1 MEFQESFQ
9 IDDLQIAFVT
19 NQNEARILANQRQA
33 HTINLKT
40 VLDKEELDFYFSPNL
55 STYFYHQARQMIKDL
70 ETMNHNERLELP
82 EVEQDP
88 IAFYYSKIGES
99 VRIYDEL

>member
-1 MEFQESFQ
+1 
-9 IDDLQIAFVT
+9 
-19 NQNEARILANQRQA
+19 
-33 HTINLKT
+33 
-40 VLDKEELDFYFSPNL
+40 
-55 STYFYHQARQMIKDL
+55 MIKDL

-88 IAFYYSKIGES
+88 ISFYNSKIGES

>member
-1 MEFQESFQ
+1 MISTLRLAVHRSRIKIHFDSYDTN
-9 IDDLQIAFVT
+9 DDG
-19 NQNEARILANQRQA
+19 IL
-33 HTINLKT
+33 
-40 VLDKEELDFYFSPNL
+40 DWSELDFYFSPNL
-55 STYFYHQARQMIKDL
+55 STYFHHQARQMIKDL

-88 IAFYYSKIGES
+88 IAFYNSKIGES

>member
-1 MEFQESFQ
+1 MFLSKNPWWKIHFDSYDNN
-9 IDDLQIAFVT
+9 DDGI
-19 NQNEARILANQRQA
+19 
-33 HTINLKT
+33 
-40 VLDKEELDFYFSPNL
+40 LDKEELDFYFSPNL